1 MTISAALL
9 RRTKRLRSRLLR
21 LQRNVSIRNVHDF
34 RIACRELLACHA
46 LLKGLAPDLHLKKLL
61 KKALNS
67 LDTLRDLQQMQRR
80 LSKDPGLKSKSIA
93 KALEQPLKHA
103 LASSEAV
110 SPDLPAEE
118 LLFAIAT
125 LEPFLRAEQP
135 KPADLHEIW
144 RKEWRKSLRE
154 VRARLDSACEDDLDN
169 LHRLRIHYKQ
179 LRYLLELELDAGAS
193 PPVSKA
199 AMKHWQ
205 DALGNI
211 ADCRA
216 TLHYARKMELPPDL
230 QQKLQLQATKQA
242 RHFLKK
248 REAFHSL
255 LDECDQYAQKQPD

>member
-9 RRTKRLRSRLLR
+9 RRTKRLRGRLLR
-21 LQRNVSIRNVHDF
+21 LERNVSIRSVHDF

-46 LLKGLAPDLHLKKLL
+46 LLKDLAPGIHLKKLL

-67 LDTLRDLQQMQRR
+67 LNTLRDLQQMQRR
-80 LSKDPGLKSKSIA
+80 LSKDPALKTKSIA

-103 LASSEAV
+103 LASSQAV
-110 SPDLPAEE
+110 PPDLPAEE

-125 LEPFLRAEQP
+125 LEQSLRAEQS
-135 KPADLHEIW
+135 KHANLHAIW

-154 VRARLDSACEDDLDN
+154 VRARLDSAGEDDLDS
-169 LHRLRIHYKQ
+169 LHRLRIHYKK
-179 LRYLLELELDAGAS
+179 LRYLLELELDGGAS
-193 PPVSKA
+193 RPASKA
-199 AMKHWQ
+199 AMKRWQ
-205 DALGNI
+205 DGLGDI

-216 TLHYARKMELPPDL
+216 ILNYAREMKLPPGL
-230 QQKLQLQATKQA
+230 QQKLQLQATKKA

-255 LDECDQYAQKQPD
+255 LDRCDQYSQKQFG